1 MVKVKGP
8 NGLVVDLPASVASGL
23 IDGGHVVA
31 VGGNQG
37 AKPDSERDENPEEPG
52 GKSGAPATVDNEA
65 AERVEK
71 AAEAAEAADNDHIAE
86 NTDGADTVD
95 GDADPARPGGNASR
109 ADWAE
114 YAVSQ
119 GFADEQV
126 ADLKRDEIRDLIDEK

>member
-23 IDGGHVVA
+23 IDGGHVKA
-31 VGGNQG
+31 VDGGQDVT
-37 AKPDSERDENPEEPG
+37 PDSEQDENPKEPG

-65 AERVEK
+65 AEQVEK
-71 AAEAAEAADNDHIAE
+71 AAEAAEAADNDLVAE
-86 NTDGADTVD
+86 NTVADTAD
-95 GDADPARPGGNASR
+95 DADPARPGGNASR

-119 GFADEQV
+119 GFAEEQV

>member
-23 IDGGHVVA
+23 IDGGHVQA
-31 VGGNQG
+31 VGGDQG
-37 AKPDSERDENPEEPG
+37 AKPDSERDENPKEPG

-65 AERVEK
+65 AEQVEK
-71 AAEAAEAADNDHIAE
+71 AAEAAEAADNDLIAE
-86 NTDGADTVD
+86 NTDA
-95 GDADPARPGGNASR
+95 DADPARPGGKASR

-119 GFADEQV
+119 GFAEEQV